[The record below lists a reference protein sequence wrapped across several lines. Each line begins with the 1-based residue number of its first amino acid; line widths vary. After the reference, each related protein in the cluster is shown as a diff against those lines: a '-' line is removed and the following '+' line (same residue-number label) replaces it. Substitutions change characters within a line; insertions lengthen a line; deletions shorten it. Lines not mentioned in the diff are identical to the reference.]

1 MCLMRLLCLDLCFT
15 IKILRV
21 SLETRRRRNDVV
33 GRYMYRTF
41 TPMRPETAY
50 GRVRLPRRG
59 LVYENRFRARTRFRG
74 AHGTSEIEE
83 VKKRG
88 GVPAHRWFVHC
99 YKFIYGASKFAMV
112 NARPWSE
119 CAARNRT
126 ISHVVRVFN
135 AKDPSTFE
143 EGSLGATDVVT
154 TNHIILRSKNAQ
166 AHGAVPP
173 VDSSTNGYRTGFS
186 PPGGFL

>member
-1 MCLMRLLCLDLCFT
+1 MSSACRALNAIAPSRRCGQKLLTD
-15 IKILRV
+15 
-21 SLETRRRRNDVV
+21 
-33 GRYMYRTF
+33 
-41 TPMRPETAY
+41 
-50 GRVRLPRRG
+50 VRLPRRG

-166 AHGAVPP
+166 AHGAVPL
-173 VDSSTNGYRTGFS
+173 VDSSTNGYRTES
-186 PPGGFL
+186 SLRESRVL